1 ASGRAGSKAHVDLY
15 RATGLSE
22 IPTRGPLA
30 ANTVAGA
37 VSGWARAL
45 ELSADWRTPTP
56 LEALLE
62 PAIAF
67 AEAGSIT
74 PEGMAEVLADKAKE
88 LGAVDGFAQTF
99 LAGGVP
105 ASGTVL
111 RQPALGRTL
120 RRLARHG
127 LDDFYRGGVARD
139 LAADLEA

>member
-1 ASGRAGSKAHVDLY
+1 VVYPHMNSIGGDSFWLIHAPGAPPVGVDASGRAGSKAHVDLY

-88 LGAVDGFAQTF
+88 LGAVDGFAQPF

-105 ASGTVL
+105 AS
-111 RQPALGRTL
+111 
-120 RRLARHG
+120 
-127 LDDFYRGGVARD
+127 
-139 LAADLEA
+139 

>member
-1 ASGRAGSKAHVDLY
+1 MLTAVHGAGGMVSAPHGAASEAGLAILRRGGTAVEAAVATAAALAVVYPHMNSIGGDSFWLIHAPGAPPLGVDASGRAGSKAHVDLY

-62 PAIAF
+62 PA
-67 AEAGSIT
+67 
-74 PEGMAEVLADKAKE
+74 
-88 LGAVDGFAQTF
+88 
-99 LAGGVP
+99 
-105 ASGTVL
+105 
-111 RQPALGRTL
+111 
-120 RRLARHG
+120 
-127 LDDFYRGGVARD
+127 
-139 LAADLEA
+139 